1 MSNGSV
7 IVGII
12 ANPSSGKDIRRL
24 VALGLSVS
32 NNDKVNIVRRVFAG
46 LAATGVTHVLYMP
59 DSWGI
64 SARAAQFA
72 PAGLT
77 VEPLPMVC
85 LGVPSDSEEAA
96 LRLADLGAGSIVT
109 LGGDGTN
116 RVVVRG
122 CGAVPLMAVSTGTNN
137 VFPLM
142 VEGTLAGLAAGAV
155 ASGAATVEGGAVRQ
169 MPVLRIA
176 ADGGQPDMALIDAV
190 SSPLGYVGARA
201 VWKADDIAAIA
212 LSRIV
217 PAAIGMASFGSALF
231 PAAADSGA
239 GAFITFDQTSKRRV
253 AAPLAPGSVVEAGV
267 GSARLLEPGE
277 TVLLHEGPCTIA
289 LDGEREIELFERGS
303 RATATLDPNGPNVV
317 QLEAAIGQAALAGAF
332 SRATAP
338 EN

>member
-1 MSNGSV
+1 MSDGSV
-7 IVGII
+7 IAGII

-32 NNDKVNIVRRVFAG
+32 NNDKVNIVRRIFAG
-46 LAATGVTHVLYMP
+46 LLASGVNTVYYMP

-64 SARAAQFA
+64 GARAAQFA
-72 PAGLT
+72 PAGLE
-77 VEPLPMVC
+77 VRALPMAC

-96 LRLADLGAGSIVT
+96 ARLRDMSAGAIIT

-122 CGAVPLMAVSTGTNN
+122 CGDVPLMPVSTGTNN

-155 ASGAATVEGGAVRQ
+155 ASGAANSTSGSVVR
-169 MPVLRIA
+169 MPVLRVHA
-176 ADGGQPDMALIDAV
+176 GGPEPDLALIDAV

-217 PAAIGMASFGSALF
+217 PAAIGMASFGSAIF
-231 PAAADSGA
+231 PHDAGIRS
-239 GAFITFDQTSKRRV
+239 GAFITFDPASDWRV
-253 AAPLAPGSVVEAGV
+253 AAPIAPGSVIEAGI
-267 GSARLLEPGE
+267 GEARLLSHGE
-277 TVLLHEGPCTIA
+277 RVVLHDGPCTIA
-289 LDGEREIELFERGS
+289 LDGEREIEVLDTGGQV
-303 RATATLDPNGPNVV
+303 TVTLDPSGPNVIDLDRAV
-317 QLEAAIGQAALAGAF
+317 SSAAAAGAF
-332 SRATAP
+332 SRSVVV
-338 EN
+338 

>member
-1 MSNGSV
+1 MSNGE
-7 IVGII
+7 IIAGII

-32 NNDKVNIVRRVFAG
+32 NNDKVNIVRRIFAG
-46 LAATGVTHVLYMP
+46 MLASGVTTVLYMP

-64 SARAAQFA
+64 GARAAQFA
-72 PAGLT
+72 PPGLA
-77 VEPLPMVC
+77 VRELPMVC
-85 LGVPSDSEEAA
+85 LGVASDSEEAA
-96 LRLADLGAGSIVT
+96 ARLRDMNAGSIVT

-122 CGAVPLMAVSTGTNN
+122 CGNVPLMPVSTGTNN

-155 ASGAATVEGGAVRQ
+155 ASGAATSATGAVRRL
-169 MPVLRIA
+169 PVLRVDA
-176 ADGGQPDMALIDAV
+176 GGPSPDMALIDAV

-231 PAAADSGA
+231 PAAAGTESGA
-239 GAFITFDQTSKRRV
+239 YITFDGTSPRRIV
-253 AAPLAPGSVVEAGV
+253 APIAPGSVIEAGI
-267 GSARLLEPGE
+267 GEARLLTYGD
-277 TVLLHEGPCTIA
+277 TVLLHDGPCTIA
-289 LDGEREIELFERGS
+289 LDGEREIEVFDAGGRV
-303 RATATLDPNGPNVV
+303 TATLDPNGPNVIDLDRAV
-317 QLEAAIGQAALAGAF
+317 SEAAERGAF
-332 SRATAP
+332 SRSMAI
-338 EN
+338 